1 MQITLSKAK
10 KIVIQEEKSKEIT
23 TLTINRVVDLPK
35 QKIVRCFCEELDE
48 PVILWEGEAYD
59 KAGQWNDDDVQ
70 KRLNELYNN

>member
-59 KAGQWNDDDVQ
+59 QAGQWSDDDVQ
-70 KRLNELYNN
+70 KRLSDLYNN

>member
-59 KAGQWNDDDVQ
+59 QAGQWSDDDVQ
-70 KRLNELYNN
+70 KRLTDLYNN